1 LSELLDGRFDSMHL
15 PIAHASAPADGQEWL
30 VNALHEG
37 PIAMRATHG
46 LLDAAVEVSRPVL
59 PHGLSR

>member
-1 LSELLDGRFDSMHL
+1 MQLPML
-15 PIAHASAPADGQEWL
+15 PIAHASAAADGKQWL

-46 LLDAAVEVSRPVL
+46 LLDAAVEVSRQVL
-59 PHGLSR
+59 PHDLSR